1 MLLLTVHLHERA
13 KTILKLKEGGG
24 GGLESGDDIFAEQNP
39 PNGGFNILLHHS
51 P

>member
-1 MLLLTVHLHERA
+1 MLLQYTYMNVQ
-13 KTILKLKEGGG
+13 KTILKLKWGGG
-24 GGLESGDDIFAEQNP
+24 EGLESGDDIFAEQNP

>member
-1 MLLLTVHLHERA
+1 MFLLTVHLHERA
-13 KTILKLKEGGG
+13 KNNSQIEMGGG
-24 GGLESGDDIFAEQNP
+24 EGLESGDDIFAEQNP